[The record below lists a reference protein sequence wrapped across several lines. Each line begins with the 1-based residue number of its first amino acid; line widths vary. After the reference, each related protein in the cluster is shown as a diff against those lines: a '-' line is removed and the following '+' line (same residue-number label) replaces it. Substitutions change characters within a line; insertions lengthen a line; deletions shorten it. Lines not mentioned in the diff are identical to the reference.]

1 LIISLSIDKKQTT
14 PFAATKNLVTKKNKN
29 RKILNEKIKIL
40 FFVYIDE
47 NGKWVGMKLSL
58 T

>member
-29 RKILNEKIKIL
+29 RKILNKNTIFCL
-40 FFVYIDE
+40 YIDE